1 MVPAVIPVK
10 ARDDAYTVLQQI
22 GRGAFGDVFLCERK
36 TDGATLCMKEVELH
50 LLSPA
55 ERKGCLAEVELY
67 MRLPSCPHIIGFHEA
82 FWDSAPDQTLLL
94 VLEYGDGGD
103 LEGLIKARLHREA
116 EPLNEQEALRIFHQL
131 AMGVQF
137 LHSHNVMH
145 RDLKA
150 KNVFLFANGR
160 AVIGDF
166 GTSKTLS
173 SATAFGSTLVGSPL
187 YMSPEILE
195 GEPHSFPTDVWS
207 LGCILYELLTSES
220 PFAGPSYP
228 AVVFKVTQGSYAPL
242 KSSVSLTVRELV
254 AKMLQKEQHK
264 RPTLEDI
271 LAIDVFRGKG
281 DQSAQQQLLVDT
293 VDVVS
298 GSELGPASSEAPAPS
313 AGHCDS
319 ASVVSS
325 APIVLPPPAPVETL
339 RAPSALVEPAQ
350 DRAVSLEPGKQ
361 AKIHVKASAVA
372 VLPTSR
378 AKVAHQIVSSQRLHL
393 HRQQL
398 QQTSKTKLATYSPH
412 APICH
417 LDLGLPVAPPSS
429 HHHQPRAAMQRKKTS
444 ASIPAKRPV
453 DALPPANMEIIG
465 RKVNAALLSSASTAA
480 AKRMTPS

>member
-1 MVPAVIPVK
+1 
-10 ARDDAYTVLQQI
+10 
-22 GRGAFGDVFLCERK
+22 
-36 TDGATLCMKEVELH
+36 
-50 LLSPA
+50 
-55 ERKGCLAEVELY
+55 

-116 EPLNEQEALRIFHQL
+116 EPLNEQEALRIFHQI

-298 GSELGPASSEAPAPS
+298 GSELRPASSEAPAPS

-319 ASVVSS
+319 ASAVSS

-378 AKVAHQIVSSQRLHL
+378 AKVAHVCTLLRSFAMTVLSKCPMTRWGLTVNCFAYLNQQIVSSQRLHL

-398 QQTSKTKLATYSPH
+398 QQTSKTKQATYSPH

-417 LDLGLPVAPPSS
+417 VRRLATLDCMTLLALTNGCLRVCVA
-429 HHHQPRAAMQRKKTS
+429 
-444 ASIPAKRPV
+444 
-453 DALPPANMEIIG
+453 
-465 RKVNAALLSSASTAA
+465 
-480 AKRMTPS
+480 